1 MLARLKSSAGRTAL
15 AIAVASG
22 AGLAVGLLLVPR
34 APGPGDDRTPLP
46 ETIFLGQRL
55 PSTDAAQKLA
65 LERARVFLTGKFNLD
80 LPDGGRRELYLG
92 QLGAELDRVHLARL
106 VRDARDRT
114 SALLRIHRAKA
125 AQEGL
130 RLPAPI
136 LIDRDRALAKLVE
149 LKDTLDRV
157 PVDARLDLEKRQLVP
172 ERHGRLLD
180 VDASLQSIE
189 AALRAGERSA
199 KLVFQERRA
208 KRVAKELGHV
218 EFGYTLGFF
227 ETRYDRSQRQEAR
240 TYNLRLAASKL
251 DGTVLL
257 PGEVFDFNGVV
268 GPRDEANGYKVAPV
282 IAQGELVDGIGGGT
296 CQISGTLH
304 GAAFFAGLEIV
315 ERYPHTRPSSY
326 IKLGLDATVVYPTI
340 NFRIRNSFSF
350 PVVLHQTVKNGVVRA
365 EILGPERARTITLV
379 RRVLDVMPYEEV
391 ERPDK
396 ELPRGVRVLGQ
407 RGVPGFKLRRYR
419 IVREGVHAIRQRWDD
434 VYPPTQQ
441 IIRVGV
447 GEMPRDAVKVEDDKH
462 PEYLADELLVMTQGA
477 DEDDETEATQWET
490 REPGKTGVA
499 GWTEAAGMPFFRE
512 GTGEPAPNE
521 SKSKDKSPKKT

>member
-1 MLARLKSSAGRTAL
+1 
-15 AIAVASG
+15 
-22 AGLAVGLLLVPR
+22 
-34 APGPGDDRTPLP
+34 
-46 ETIFLGQRL
+46 
-55 PSTDAAQKLA
+55 
-65 LERARVFLTGKFNLD
+65 
-80 LPDGGRRELYLG
+80 
-92 QLGAELDRVHLARL
+92 
-106 VRDARDRT
+106 
-114 SALLRIHRAKA
+114 
-125 AQEGL
+125 
-130 RLPAPI
+130 
-136 LIDRDRALAKLVE
+136 
-149 LKDTLDRV
+149 
-157 PVDARLDLEKRQLVP
+157 
-172 ERHGRLLD
+172 
-180 VDASLQSIE
+180 
-189 AALRAGERSA
+189 
-199 KLVFQERRA
+199 VFQERRA

-340 NFRIRNSFSF
+340 NFRIRNPFSF
-350 PVVLHQTVKNGVVRA
+350 PVVLHQTVKNGIVRA

-477 DEDDETEATQWET
+477 DEENETEATQWET

-521 SKSKDKSPKKT
+521 SKSQDKSPKKT